1 MEIGKT
7 LSFRPI
13 YEKTSL
19 HKAVISEVEDLSL
32 RESYTFCREITR
44 KHAKTFYLA
53 TRFLPTHKQRAVFA
67 IYALCRYIDD
77 TVDEA
82 IDLELNKKIDFDEIH
97 KKLEIIRDQLLVT
110 FDKGYTENP
119 IFHALADSLET
130 FNLSV
135 EHPLLLIDGVF
146 TDLIKNRYATF
157 DEVYEYSYKVAS
169 VVGLMTSEI
178 FGYSDKDALTYAVDL
193 GIAMQLT
200 NILRDIGEDLNRNRI
215 YLPQEDLDAFEVTE
229 DDLRAGVVTNNI
241 RQLLKF
247 QLDRARSY
255 YKNAEKGITLLNRDS
270 RLPVWLARL
279 NYARILDKIEE
290 CDYNVL
296 NRRVFLSATEKM
308 SILPGSII
316 RSYIL

>member
-82 IDLELNKKIDFDEIH
+82 IDLEFNKKIDLVDIH
-97 KKLEIIRDQLLVT
+97 KKLEVIKEQLLVT
-110 FDKGYTENP
+110 FDKGCTEDP
-119 IFHALADSLET
+119 IFHALADSLKT
-130 FNLSV
+130 LNLSV
-135 EHPLLLIDGVF
+135 EHPLILIDGVY

-157 DEVYEYSYKVAS
+157 EEVYEYSYKVAS

-178 FGYSDKDALTYAVDL
+178 FGYTDKDALKYAVDL

-200 NILRDIGEDLNRNRI
+200 NILRDIGEDLDRNRI

-229 DDLRAGVVTNNI
+229 EDLRAGVVTNNI

-247 QLDRARSY
+247 QIDRARTY
-255 YKNAEKGITLLNRDS
+255 YKNAEKGITMLDRDS

-279 NYARILDKIEE
+279 NYARILDKIED

-296 NRRVFLSATEKM
+296 NKRVFLSATEKM